1 MKILPSLT
9 PDLTEW
15 ALKQPLFYVASAPTY
30 GQHVNVSPK
39 GLAST
44 SLAILSPNRIAYLDR
59 TGSGCETIAHLYEN
73 GRLTVM
79 FNSFGAAPRILRL
92 FCHVREVV
100 ERTDEDNFAAWLER
114 LGMPSRPD
122 GARSVIVLDVFK
134 VTTSCGFAVPMVKR
148 QFWDKAEGGE
158 AELAVFE
165 ERPTLNQ
172 YAAKKEELGKIFEY
186 QIQNNV
192 VSLDGLPGLK
202 GARKA
207 HPDAKLGLLPG
218 HVRAY
223 AGRVL
228 SQHEGMVVGFL
239 AALLLWVLMTAV
251 TGGSFKQFALAK

>member
-1 MKILPSLT
+1 MKVLPSLT
-9 PDLTEW
+9 PDLSEW

-73 GRLTVM
+73 GRMTVM

-92 FCHVREVV
+92 YCRRREVV
-100 ERTDEDNFAAWLER
+100 ERTDEDSFAAWLQR

-122 GARSVIVLDVFK
+122 GARAVIVLDVFK
-134 VTTSCGFAVPMVKR
+134 VTTSCGFAVPMVRR
-148 QFWDKAEGGE
+148 QFWDGGE

-165 ERPTLNQ
+165 DRLTLNQ
-172 YAAKKEELGKIFEY
+172 NAAKKETLGKILEY
-186 QIQNNV
+186 QVQNNV

-202 GARKA
+202 GARRA
-207 HPDAKLGLLPG
+207 HPDAKFGLLPG

-228 SQHEGMVVGFL
+228 SQREGMVVGFL
-239 AALLLWVLMTAV
+239 AALLLWVLV
-251 TGGSFKQFALAK
+251 TVITEGTQGLTLAK